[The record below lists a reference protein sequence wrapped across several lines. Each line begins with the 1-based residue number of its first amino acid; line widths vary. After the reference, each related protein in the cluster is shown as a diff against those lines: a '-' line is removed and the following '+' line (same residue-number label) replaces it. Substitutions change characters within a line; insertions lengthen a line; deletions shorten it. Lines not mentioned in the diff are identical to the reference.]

1 MRNQMGFGAVVM
13 AMISTALVASATQ
26 ADDGAMLRDAA
37 SRFAAPFVTI
47 KFVLKMEGQF
57 GDRENETEAT
67 GVMIEPDGLV
77 LASSSQLG
85 TPRFMRQFG
94 NARPTDLKVLIGDD
108 TEGLPA
114 TVMARD
120 TELDLAWVKL
130 KEPSKKKLEYLD
142 LGKSVKPQ
150 VGDSLVFLRRMG
162 KYFDRAVTVGQLRVA
177 GKTTKPREL
186 IVPGGGASLEP
197 GLPAFTAQGE
207 VVGFVVLQLPDAEE
221 LESNFGAFAGLGRD
235 IGSGLI
241 LPTADVVKATERAK
255 RGEIKGDAEES
266 AAGKSESK
274 KKPASDDDEDD
285 DKADASRAKSAPQPK
300 RPANDDDDD
309 EDE

>member
-1 MRNQMGFGAVVM
+1 MVFALAWSAV
-13 AMISTALVASATQ
+13 TTSAVR
-26 ADDGAMLRDAA
+26 ADEGAMLRDAA
-37 SRFAAPFVTI
+37 TKFAAPFVTI

-130 KEPSKKKLEYLD
+130 KEPSKKKLEYMD
-142 LGKSVKPQ
+142 LTKSGKPQ

-162 KYFDRAVTVGQLRVA
+162 KYFDRAVTVGQFRVA

-241 LPTADVVKATERAK
+241 LPTADVIKATERAK
-255 RGEIKGDAEES
+255 RGEIKGDAEE
-266 AAGKSESK
+266 AAAAKSDAK
-274 KKPASDDDEDD
+274 KKPADDEDED
-285 DKADASRAKSAPQPK
+285 EAGEKDAKPAPQPK
-300 RPANDDDDD
+300 KPANDD
-309 EDE
+309 EDEEDE

>member
-1 MRNQMGFGAVVM
+1 MRNRMGFGAAVIA
-13 AMISTALVASATQ
+13 AMTTALLVPMAKAE
-26 ADDGAMLRDAA
+26 DGAMLRDAA

-67 GVMIEPDGLV
+67 GVIIEPDGLV

-150 VGDSLVFLRRMG
+150 VGDTLVFLRRMG

-241 LPTADVVKATERAK
+241 LPTVDVIKATERAK
-255 RGEIKGDAEES
+255 RGEIKGDAED
-266 AAGKSESK
+266 AAGAKADSK
-274 KKPASDDDEDD
+274 KKPAADEEEDD
-285 DKADASRAKSAPQPK
+285 DKADGAAPKPAPQPK
-300 RPANDDDDD
+300 RPAKDDDD

>member
-1 MRNQMGFGAVVM
+1 MRNRMGFGAAVIA
-13 AMISTALVASATQ
+13 AMTTALLVPMAKAE
-26 ADDGAMLRDAA
+26 DGAMLRDAA

-67 GVMIEPDGLV
+67 GVIIEPDGLV
-77 LASSSQLG
+77 LASSSQLSM
-85 TPRFMRQFG
+85 PQFMRQFG

-150 VGDSLVFLRRMG
+150 VGDTLVFLRRMG
-162 KYFDRAVTVGQLRVA
+162 KYYDRAVTVVQLRVA

-207 VVGFVVLQLPDAEE
+207 VVGFVVLQLPDVEE

-235 IGSGLI
+235 ISSGLI
-241 LPTADVVKATERAK
+241 LPTVDVIKATERAK
-255 RGEIKGDAEES
+255 RGEIKGDAED
-266 AAGKSESK
+266 AAGAKADSK
-274 KKPASDDDEDD
+274 KKPAADEEEDD
-285 DKADASRAKSAPQPK
+285 DKADGAAPKPAPQPK
-300 RPANDDDDD
+300 RPAKDDDD

>member
-1 MRNQMGFGAVVM
+1 MRNRSGFSAVVFALAWS
-13 AMISTALVASATQ
+13 AMTAGGVR

-37 SRFAAPFVTI
+37 SKFAAPFVTI

-130 KEPSKKKLEYLD
+130 KEPSKKKLEYMD
-142 LGKSVKPQ
+142 LAKSGKPQ

-162 KYFDRAVTVGQLRVA
+162 KYFDRAVTVGQFRVA

-241 LPTADVVKATERAK
+241 LPTADVIKATERAK
-255 RGEIKGDAEES
+255 RGEIKGDAEEA
-266 AAGKSESK
+266 AAGKANAK
-274 KKPASDDDEDD
+274 KKPADDEDEDD
-285 DKADASRAKSAPQPK
+285 DKADAAKAKPKPQPK
-300 RPANDDDDD
+300 KPADDDDD
-309 EDE
+309 EEDE

>member
-1 MRNQMGFGAVVM
+1 MVFALAWSAV
-13 AMISTALVASATQ
+13 TTSAVR
-26 ADDGAMLRDAA
+26 ADEGAMLRDAA
-37 SRFAAPFVTI
+37 TKFAAPFVTI

-130 KEPSKKKLEYLD
+130 KEPSKKKLEYMD
-142 LGKSVKPQ
+142 LTKSGKPQ

-162 KYFDRAVTVGQLRVA
+162 KYFDRAVTVGQFRVA

-197 GLPAFTAQGE
+197 GLPAFTSQGE

-241 LPTADVVKATERAK
+241 LPTADVIRATERAK
-255 RGEIKGDAEES
+255 RGEIKGDAEE
-266 AAGKSESK
+266 AAAAKSDAK
-274 KKPASDDDEDD
+274 KKPVDDEDED
-285 DKADASRAKSAPQPK
+285 EAGEKDAKPAPQPK
-300 RPANDDDDD
+300 KPANDD
-309 EDE
+309 EDEEDE